1 MVDKRTLL
9 NSKALIKLVKDS
21 EITKSKVDILH
32 GVNLCTYFH
41 EIWQI
46 SVGDDNKSHSKHVL
60 RARKVQNFWFLSFPR

>member
-1 MVDKRTLL
+1 MDIFEHLCIFVCVFGSNGFYPSCKIFTVLM
-9 NSKALIKLVKDS
+9 LVKDS

-46 SVGDDNKSHSKHVL
+46 SVG
-60 RARKVQNFWFLSFPR
+60 